1 MAGIIFSE
9 SSGINDS
16 VFGKSQCPIRLF
28 VEKQVEAFE
37 EKSALEHVFMIADSK
52 NFSEKLTGMTSMNGF
67 QPTGEGGAYPQD
79 EMQEGYEK
87 ILEHVTW
94 KDAFTVTQEMVED
107 SKTIDLRS
115 KPYAFV
121 SGYHRTREQFGAAL
135 LAGGINGTSIK
146 FRGMKFSTACA
157 DGKKLFAH
165 NHTAKVKGDAQ
176 SNIFQDEFSAD
187 ALAAM
192 ECRMQDFRDDNGQV
206 LAIAPDTI
214 IIPNDWKLKKDLFA
228 ALGADKDP
236 NTSNNGFNYTF
247 GRFHIV
253 TWQYL
258 NQFINGKDKPWIMLD
273 SNYNKECG
281 GAVWLDR
288 IKLAVK
294 SYVDENTD
302 NNIWKG
308 RSRFIAGF
316 NDWRAFAVGGIASDT
331 NAAKLIETAAA

>member
-1 MAGIIFSE
+1 MAGIVFSE

-16 VFGKSQCPIRLF
+16 VYGKSQQPIRMF

-37 EKSALEHVFMIADSK
+37 EKSALPNVFMTADSK

-67 QPTGEGGAYPQD
+67 MPTGEGGAYPQD
-79 EMQEGYEK
+79 EMQEGYAK
-87 ILEHVTW
+87 VLEHVTW
-94 KDAFTVTQEMVED
+94 KDSFAVTQEMVED
-107 SKTIDLRS
+107 SKALDLRS

-121 SGYHRTREQFGAAL
+121 SGYQRTREQFGAAL
-135 LAGGINGTSIK
+135 LAGGISGTSMK
-146 FRGMKFSTACA
+146 FRGMKFSTASA

-165 NHTAKVKGDAQ
+165 NHPAKVKGDAQ
-176 SNIFQDEFSAD
+176 SNLFKDAFSAD
-187 ALAAM
+187 TLAAM

-214 IIPNDWKLKKDLFA
+214 IIPNDWQLKKDVFA

-236 NTSNNGFNYTF
+236 NTANNGFNYTF
-247 GRFHIV
+247 GRFHVVI
-253 TWQYL
+253 WQYL
-258 NQFINGKDKPWIMLD
+258 NQFIDAKDKPWIMMD
-273 SNYNKECG
+273 SNYNTECG

-316 NDWRAFAVGGIASDT
+316 NDWRAFAVGGVASDT
-331 NAAKLIETAAA
+331 NAVELIKAAA